1 MPNSSAQASLSPT
14 TQNAVGQRVRIAQ
27 FAENPIEGVEK
38 NLYIEEQ
45 AMPDTSTLGSTDV
58 IINVK
63 SSAVGWVD
71 LLMSSGQYQHM
82 PPLPYT
88 PGLEY
93 SGEIIWLG
101 EDIDA
106 SQAKVGDRVL
116 VDGFVAGPRSPGE
129 YQQYGGFASFAV
141 APIEAIRAIP
151 KGFSF
156 DEACNLLGSYETAYH
171 CLIACGQLQKGETVL
186 IHGASGATGLAAV
199 HIAKIIGATVIATG
213 RNDEKLETVKQQGAD
228 HVINCRAAEGE
239 SGVSR
244 FRDEV
249 KALTGGRGVD
259 VVYDGVGGDISL
271 ESMRCVSFGARFLVV
286 GWASTPF
293 VSKGKGQRGAP
304 NANMLPT
311 NLIMMK
317 GLKVMGCPTVIS
329 TQHDASIRPK
339 RLEAIMQWVESG
351 QLKPYISH
359 TYSLSDIKEAMKA
372 KWKGDIIGGCVVH
385 P

>member
-1 MPNSSAQASLSPT
+1 MTTATPSKPQNSI
-14 TQNAVGQRVRIAQ
+14 GQRVRIAE
-27 FAENPIEGVEK
+27 FAEDPLEGVEK
-38 NLYIEEQ
+38 NLYLEEQ
-45 AMPDTSTLGSTDV
+45 TLPDTSKLAACDV
-58 IINVK
+58 IIKVK

-93 SGEIIWLG
+93 SG
-101 EDIDA
+101 DIVWTGKDVTA
-106 SQAKVGDRVL
+106 SQALVGDRVF
-116 VDGFVAGPRSPGE
+116 VDGFVAGPRSAGD
-129 YQQYGGFASFAV
+129 YQQYGGFASYAV
-141 APIEAIRAIP
+141 APINAIRAIP
-151 KGFSF
+151 DDFSY
-156 DEACNLLGSYETAYH
+156 DQACNLLGSYETAYH
-171 CLIACGQLQKGETVL
+171 CLIACGQLKAGETVL

-213 RNDEKLETVKQQGAD
+213 RSDAKLKVVQEQGAD
-228 HVINCRAAEGE
+228 HVINCKAAEGE
-239 SGVSR
+239 KGVRR
-244 FRDEV
+244 FRDDV
-249 KALTGGRGVD
+249 KALTDGRGVD

-271 ESMRCVSFGARFLVV
+271 ESMRCVTFGARFLVV

-293 VSKGKGQRGAP
+293 VAKGKGQRGAP

-329 TQHDASIRPK
+329 TQHDASIRTE
-339 RLEAIMQWVESG
+339 RLDKIMAWVKSG

-359 TYSLSDIKEAMKA
+359 AFTLDKIKDALKA
-372 KWKGDIIGGCVVH
+372 KWTGEIIGGCVVH
-385 P
+385 PPKI

>member
-1 MPNSSAQASLSPT
+1 MLNTSCNEFKGKP
-14 TQNAVGQRVRIAQ
+14 GQRVRVAE
-27 FAENPIEGVEK
+27 FAENPLEGVEK
-38 NLYIEEQ
+38 NIFIEAQ
-45 AMPDTSTLGSTDV
+45 PVPDPSTLKANDV
-58 IINVK
+58 IIAVK

-93 SGEIIWLG
+93 SGEIVWTG
-101 EDIDA
+101 SDVDPA
-106 SQAKVGDRVL
+106 QAKVGDRAL
-116 VDGFVAGPRSPGE
+116 VDGFVAGPRSPGD
-129 YQQYGGFASFAV
+129 YQQYGGFASYAV
-141 APIEAIRAIP
+141 APANAIRTIP
-151 KGFSF
+151 DGFSY
-156 DEACNLLGSYETAYH
+156 DQACNLLGSYETAYH
-171 CLIACGQLQKGETVL
+171 CLIACGQLQSGETVL

-213 RNDEKLETVKQQGAD
+213 RSDEKLKIVKEQGAD
-228 HVINCRAAEGE
+228 HVIKCRPGEGE
-239 SGVSR
+239 TGVKR

-249 KALTGGRGVD
+249 KSLTNGRGVD

-271 ESMRCVSFGARFLVV
+271 ESMRCVTFGARFLVV

-293 VSKGKGQRGAP
+293 VAKGKGQRGAP

-329 TQHDASIRPK
+329 TQHDASIRPE
-339 RLEAIMQWVESG
+339 RLKKIMQWVESG
-351 QLKPYISH
+351 QLTPHVSH
-359 TYSLSDIKEAMKA
+359 TFELADIKEALKA
-372 KWKGDIIGGCVVH
+372 KWTGEIIGGCVVH
-385 P
+385 PPEL